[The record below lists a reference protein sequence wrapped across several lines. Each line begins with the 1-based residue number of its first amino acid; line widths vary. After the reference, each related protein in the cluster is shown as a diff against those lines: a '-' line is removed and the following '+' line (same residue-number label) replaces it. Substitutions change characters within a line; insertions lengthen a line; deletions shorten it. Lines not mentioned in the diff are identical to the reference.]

1 MSRKDLKFT
10 ELLARVAE
18 DVAPVFRAR
27 IAAGIVIKNELI
39 SIGTNQVKTHPLQA
53 KFAKHYQA
61 IHIHAEIDAIAKAVK
76 KIDPKRLANATLYV
90 TRVKQDREG
99 NPVYG
104 LAKPCQGCTRA
115 IASFGLKRVVWT
127 NDEDID
133 GKLILGE

>member
-1 MSRKDLKFT
+1 MARRDIKFT

-18 DVAPVFRAR
+18 DVAPAFRAR
-27 IAAGIVIKNELI
+27 IAAGIVIKNELV

-76 KIDPKRLANATLYV
+76 KVDARLLSKATLYV

-99 NPVYG
+99 AYIYG
-104 LAKPCQGCTRA
+104 LAKPCQGCARA
-115 IASFGLKRVVWT
+115 IASFGINRVVWT

-133 GKLILGE
+133 GALILGE